1 MIFQAVF
8 LKYRLSFMH
17 QIMIKVAN
25 KVQLIFLLLLTAIRC
40 FNPFAPALKNTDNS
54 DLIITQQKSPDE
66 VLQNFKYAYVFKDS
80 VLYSD
85 LLDSSFIFIY
95 FDPNEES
102 SGRFISWGRDID
114 LKTTGRL
121 FRNYDVIDLIWN
133 STIYSFDEENRAEY
147 SKSFNLSLMK
157 DNETIHISG
166 NAIFLFK
173 KSNFENKWRIA
184 QWKDESDL

>member
-1 MIFQAVF
+1 MKKSI
-8 LKYRLSFMH
+8 
-17 QIMIKVAN
+17 IKILLVLAIC
-25 KVQLIFLLLLTAIRC
+25 LIIIKC
-40 FNPFAPALKNTDNS
+40 FNPFAPTLKNSDNA
-54 DLIITQQKSPDE
+54 DLIITDQKTPDE
-66 VLQNFKYAYVFKDS
+66 VLKNFKYAYVFKDS

-102 SGRFISWGRDID
+102 SGRFVSWGRDID

-133 STIYSFDEENRAEY
+133 TTIYSFDEEKRAEY
-147 SKSFNLSLMK
+147 SKSFNLSLIK
-157 DNETIHISG
+157 DNETLNISG
-166 NAIFLFK
+166 NAIFIFK
-173 KSNFENKWRIA
+173 KCDYDDKWRIV